1 MRFIVSRLQRFRDVV
16 RRQLGVWLFDKKKV
30 TNFDLVNTKS
40 ILFIRNDAKL
50 GDAIVSSGVLK
61 KLKKYRPEIKIK
73 VLTTSAM
80 APLFEEHFGVDQ
92 VVHLSKRPSYSEM
105 KDVCEQV
112 GSVDVVV
119 SLNLDMKMKDIYLLN
134 KLKSKINIGLG
145 SNLNLINFNVSND
158 IINMHYADK
167 FNYITTLL
175 GIDEPAENYIV
186 PLIPSSMEKAQKF
199 LSENNI
205 DKFVLIN
212 PFGSGNER
220 KLNKDSINKI
230 ISAIKERDK
239 SLRVVLLSSPDTREL
254 LESMSLTST
263 TVHHFGQSESIYDAI
278 AMVEKAKLVVSV
290 DTSIVHIASGMDKPQ
305 LSIYSS
311 DEINYN
317 NWHPNSSLAKVI
329 ATTCSINN
337 IESSLVSGIIKQ
349 QLES

>member
-80 APLFEEHFGVDQ
+80 APLFTEHFGVDQ

-105 KDVCEQV
+105 KEVCTQV
-112 GSVDVVV
+112 GSVDAVVAF
-119 SLNLDMKMKDIYLLN
+119 NLDMKMKDIYLLN
-134 KLKSKINIGLG
+134 KLKSKINIGLD

-158 IINMHYADK
+158 IINIHYADK
-167 FNYITTLL
+167 FNYIATLL
-175 GIDEPAENYIV
+175 GITEPAENYIV
-186 PLIPSSMEKAQKF
+186 PLVPSSMEKAQNF

-212 PFGSGNER
+212 PFGSGSER
-220 KLNKDSINKI
+220 KLNKDSVNKI
-230 ISAIKERDK
+230 ISAIKEWDK
-239 SLRVVLLSSPDTREL
+239 SLSVVLLSAPDTREL
-254 LESMSLTST
+254 LDSMSLTT
-263 TVHHFGQSESIYDAI
+263 TSIRHFDQSDSIYDAI
-278 AMVEKAKLVVSV
+278 AIVEKAKLVVSV
-290 DTSIVHIASGMDKPQ
+290 DTSIVHIASGFNKKQIAIYKQDKVNF
-305 LSIYSS
+305 S
-311 DEINYN
+311 
-317 NWHPNSSLAKVI
+317 NWHPNSEHANVI
-329 ATTCSINN
+329 IAITDINN
-337 IESSLVSGIIKQ
+337 FGEEQLKQ
-349 QLES
+349 ALI

>member
-134 KLKSKINIGLG
+134 KLKSKINIGLD

-167 FNYITTLL
+167 FNYIATLL
-175 GIDEPAENYIV
+175 GITELAENYIV
-186 PLIPSSMEKAQKF
+186 PLVPSSMEKAQNF

-212 PFGSGNER
+212 PFGSGSER
-220 KLNKDSINKI
+220 KLNKDSVNKI
-230 ISAIKERDK
+230 ISAIKEWDK
-239 SLRVVLLSSPDTREL
+239 SLSVVLLSAPDTREL
-254 LESMSLTST
+254 LDSMSLTT
-263 TVHHFGQSESIYDAI
+263 TSISHFDQSDSIYDAI
-278 AMVEKAKLVVSV
+278 AIVEKAKLVVSV
-290 DTSIVHIASGMDKPQ
+290 DTSIVHIASGFNKKQIAIYKQDKVNF
-305 LSIYSS
+305 S
-311 DEINYN
+311 
-317 NWHPNSSLAKVI
+317 NWHPNSEHANVI
-329 ATTCSINN
+329 IAITDINN
-337 IESSLVSGIIKQ
+337 FGEEQLKQ
-349 QLES
+349 ALI

>member
-1 MRFIVSRLQRFRDVV
+1 MRFIISRLQRFRDVV
-16 RRQLGVWLFDKKKV
+16 RRLLGVWLFDKKKV

-134 KLKSKINIGLG
+134 QLRSKVNIGLD
-145 SNLNLINFNVSND
+145 SDLALVNLNISKQ
-158 IINMHYADK
+158 IECKHYADK
-167 FNYITTLL
+167 FDYISSLL

-186 PLIPSSMEKAQKF
+186 PLVPSSMEKAQNF

-230 ISAIKERDK
+230 ISAIKEWDK
-239 SLRVVLLSSPDTREL
+239 SLSVVLLSSPDTREL
-254 LESMSLTST
+254 LESMSLTNT
-263 TVHHFGQSESIYDAI
+263 AVHHFGQSESIYDAI
-278 AMVEKAKLVVSV
+278 AIVEKAKLVVSV
-290 DTSIVHIASGMDKPQ
+290 DTSIVHIASGFNKKQIAIYKQDKVNF
-305 LSIYSS
+305 S
-311 DEINYN
+311 
-317 NWHPNSSLAKVI
+317 NWHPNSEHANVI
-329 ATTCSINN
+329 IAITDINN
-337 IESSLVSGIIKQ
+337 FGEEQLKQ
-349 QLES
+349 ALI

>member
-1 MRFIVSRLQRFRDVV
+1 MRFIISRLQRFRDVV
-16 RRQLGVWLFDKKKV
+16 RRLLGVWLFDKKKV
-30 TNFDLVNTKS
+30 TKFDLVNTKS

-134 KLKSKINIGLG
+134 QLRSKVNIGLD
-145 SNLNLINFNVSND
+145 SDLALVNLNISKQ
-158 IINMHYADK
+158 IECKHYADK
-167 FNYITTLL
+167 FDYISSLL

-186 PLIPSSMEKAQKF
+186 PLVPSSMEKAQNF

-230 ISAIKERDK
+230 ISAIKEWDK
-239 SLRVVLLSSPDTREL
+239 SLSVVLLSSPDTREL
-254 LESMSLTST
+254 LESMSLTNT
-263 TVHHFGQSESIYDAI
+263 AVHHFGQSESIYDAI
-278 AMVEKAKLVVSV
+278 AIVEKAKLVVSV
-290 DTSIVHIASGMDKPQ
+290 DTSIVHIASGFNKKQIAIYKQDKVNF
-305 LSIYSS
+305 S
-311 DEINYN
+311 
-317 NWHPNSSLAKVI
+317 NWHPNSEHANVI
-329 ATTCSINN
+329 IAITDINN
-337 IESSLVSGIIKQ
+337 FGEEQLKQ
-349 QLES
+349 ALI

>member
-1 MRFIVSRLQRFRDVV
+1 MRFIISRLQRFRDVV

-134 KLKSKINIGLG
+134 KLKSKINIGLDPDLKLI
-145 SNLNLINFNVSND
+145 NLNISND
-158 IINMHYADK
+158 IIKMHYADK
-167 FNYITTLL
+167 FNYIATLL
-175 GIDEPAENYIV
+175 GITEPAENYMV
-186 PLIPSSMEKAQKF
+186 PLVPSSMEKAQLF
-199 LSENNI
+199 LNENNI
-205 DKFVLIN
+205 NEFVLIN

-220 KLNKDSINKI
+220 KLNKDSVNKI
-230 ISAIKERDK
+230 ISAIKEWNM
-239 SLRVVLLSSPDTREL
+239 SLSVVLLSSPDTREL
-254 LESMSLTST
+254 LESMSLTDT
-263 TVHHFGQSESIYDAI
+263 AVHHFGQCESIYDAI
-278 AMVEKAKLVVSV
+278 AIVEKAKLVVSV
-290 DTSIVHIASGMDKPQ
+290 DTSIVHIASGFNKKQIAIYKQDKVNF
-305 LSIYSS
+305 S
-311 DEINYN
+311 
-317 NWHPNSSLAKVI
+317 NWHPNSEHANVI
-329 ATTCSINN
+329 IAITDINN
-337 IESSLVSGIIKQ
+337 FGEEQLKQ
-349 QLES
+349 ALI

>member
-1 MRFIVSRLQRFRDVV
+1 MRFVISRLQRFRDVA

-30 TNFDLVNTKS
+30 TNFDLVNAKS

-73 VLTTSAM
+73 VLTTSTM

-105 KDVCEQV
+105 KKVCEQV
-112 GSVDVVV
+112 GLVDVVV
-119 SLNLDMKMKDIYLLN
+119 SLNLDMKMKDIYLL
-134 KLKSKINIGLG
+134 KQLKSKVNIGLD
-145 SNLNLINFNVSND
+145 SDLALVNLNISKQ
-158 IINMHYADK
+158 IECKHYADK
-167 FNYITTLL
+167 FDYISSLL

-186 PLIPSSMEKAQKF
+186 PLVPSSIEKAQKF

-205 DKFVLIN
+205 NEFILIN

-239 SLRVVLLSSPDTREL
+239 FLRIILLSSPDTREL
-254 LESMSLTST
+254 LESMSLTT
-263 TVHHFGQSESIYDAI
+263 TTIHHFDQSESIYDAI
-278 AMVEKAKLVVSV
+278 AIVAKAKLVVSV

-311 DEINYN
+311 DKLNFS
-317 NWHPNSSLAKVI
+317 NWNPNSVFANVIISPRDVNQFEESDLKVKI
-329 ATTCSINN
+329 
-337 IESSLVSGIIKQ
+337 LRII
-349 QLES
+349 L

>member
-50 GDAIVSSGVLK
+50 GDAIVSSGVLQ

-80 APLFEEHFGVDQ
+80 APLFEEHFCIDQ

-134 KLKSKINIGLG
+134 QLRSKVNIGLD
-145 SNLNLINFNVSND
+145 SDLALVNLNISKQ
-158 IINMHYADK
+158 IECKHYADK
-167 FNYITTLL
+167 FDYISSLL

-186 PLIPSSMEKAQKF
+186 PLVPSSMEKAQNF

-230 ISAIKERDK
+230 ISAIKEWDK
-239 SLRVVLLSSPDTREL
+239 SLSVVLLSSPDTREL
-254 LESMSLTST
+254 LESMSLTNT
-263 TVHHFGQSESIYDAI
+263 AVHHFGQSESIYDAI
-278 AMVEKAKLVVSV
+278 AIVEKAKLVVSV
-290 DTSIVHIASGMDKPQ
+290 DTSIVHIASGFNKKQIAIYKQDKVNF
-305 LSIYSS
+305 S
-311 DEINYN
+311 
-317 NWHPNSSLAKVI
+317 NWHPNSEHANVI
-329 ATTCSINN
+329 IAITDINN
-337 IESSLVSGIIKQ
+337 FGEEQLKQ
-349 QLES
+349 ALI

>member
-80 APLFEEHFGVDQ
+80 ASLFEEHFGVDQ

-134 KLKSKINIGLG
+134 KLKSKINIGLD

-158 IINMHYADK
+158 IINIHYADK
-167 FNYITTLL
+167 FNYIATLL
-175 GIDEPAENYIV
+175 GITEPAENYIV
-186 PLIPSSMEKAQKF
+186 PLVPSSMEKAQNF

-212 PFGSGNER
+212 PFGSGSER
-220 KLNKDSINKI
+220 KLNKDSVNKI
-230 ISAIKERDK
+230 ISAIKEWDK
-239 SLRVVLLSSPDTREL
+239 SLSVVLLSAPDTREL
-254 LESMSLTST
+254 LDSMSLTT
-263 TVHHFGQSESIYDAI
+263 TSIRHFDQSDSIYDAI
-278 AMVEKAKLVVSV
+278 AIVEKAKLVVSV
-290 DTSIVHIASGMDKPQ
+290 DTSIVHIASGFNKKQIAIYKQDKVNF
-305 LSIYSS
+305 S
-311 DEINYN
+311 
-317 NWHPNSSLAKVI
+317 NWHPNSEHANVI
-329 ATTCSINN
+329 IAITDINN
-337 IESSLVSGIIKQ
+337 FGEEQLKQ
-349 QLES
+349 ALI

>member
-61 KLKKYRPEIKIK
+61 KLKKYRTEIKIK

-134 KLKSKINIGLG
+134 QLRSKVNIGLD
-145 SNLNLINFNVSND
+145 SDLALVNLNISKQ
-158 IINMHYADK
+158 IECKHYADK
-167 FNYITTLL
+167 FDYISSLL

-186 PLIPSSMEKAQKF
+186 PLVPSSMEKAQKF

-230 ISAIKERDK
+230 ISVIKERDK
-239 SLRVVLLSSPDTREL
+239 SLSVVLLSSPDTREL
-254 LESMSLTST
+254 LESMSLTNT
-263 TVHHFGQSESIYDAI
+263 AVHHFGQSESIYDAI
-278 AMVEKAKLVVSV
+278 AIVEKAKLVVSV
-290 DTSIVHIASGMDKPQ
+290 DTSIVHIATGLNKPQ
-305 LSIYSS
+305 IAFYREDSINI
-311 DEINYN
+311 INWN
-317 NWHPNSSLAKVI
+317 PNSKLAKTIV
-329 ATTCSINN
+329 TKDNINN
-337 IESSLVSGIIKQ
+337 FVIDGEDFTL
-349 QLES
+349 

>member
-134 KLKSKINIGLG
+134 KLKSKINIGLD

-167 FNYITTLL
+167 FNYIATLL
-175 GIDEPAENYIV
+175 GITEPAENYIV
-186 PLIPSSMEKAQKF
+186 PLVPSSMEKAQNF

-212 PFGSGNER
+212 PFGSGSER
-220 KLNKDSINKI
+220 KLNKDSVNKI
-230 ISAIKERDK
+230 ISAIKEWDK
-239 SLRVVLLSSPDTREL
+239 SLSVVLLSAPDTREL
-254 LESMSLTST
+254 LDSMSLTT
-263 TVHHFGQSESIYDAI
+263 TSISHFDQSDSIYDAI
-278 AMVEKAKLVVSV
+278 AIVEKAKLVVSV
-290 DTSIVHIASGMDKPQ
+290 DTSIVHIASGFNKKQIAIYKQDKVNF
-305 LSIYSS
+305 S
-311 DEINYN
+311 
-317 NWHPNSSLAKVI
+317 NWHPNSEHANVI
-329 ATTCSINN
+329 IAITDINN
-337 IESSLVSGIIKQ
+337 FGEEQLKQ
-349 QLES
+349 ALI

>member
-50 GDAIVSSGVLK
+50 GDAIVSSGVLQ

-80 APLFEEHFGVDQ
+80 APLFEEHFCIDQ

-119 SLNLDMKMKDIYLLN
+119 SLNLDMKMKDIYLLS
-134 KLKSKINIGLG
+134 KLKSKINIGLDPDLKLI
-145 SNLNLINFNVSND
+145 NLNISND
-158 IINMHYADK
+158 IGNMHYADK
-167 FNYITTLL
+167 FNYIATLL
-175 GIDEPAENYIV
+175 GITEPAENYIV
-186 PLIPSSMEKAQKF
+186 PLVPSSMKKAQLF
-199 LSENNI
+199 LNENNI
-205 DKFVLIN
+205 NEFVLIN

-230 ISAIKERDK
+230 ISAIKEWDK
-239 SLRVVLLSSPDTREL
+239 SLSVVLLSAPDTREL
-254 LESMSLTST
+254 LDSMSLTT
-263 TVHHFGQSESIYDAI
+263 TSISHFDQSDSIYDAI
-278 AMVEKAKLVVSV
+278 AIVEKAKLVVSV
-290 DTSIVHIASGMDKPQ
+290 DTSIVHIASGFNKKQIAIYKQDKVNF
-305 LSIYSS
+305 S
-311 DEINYN
+311 
-317 NWHPNSSLAKVI
+317 NWHPNSEHANVI
-329 ATTCSINN
+329 IAITDINN
-337 IESSLVSGIIKQ
+337 FGEEQLKQ
-349 QLES
+349 ALI